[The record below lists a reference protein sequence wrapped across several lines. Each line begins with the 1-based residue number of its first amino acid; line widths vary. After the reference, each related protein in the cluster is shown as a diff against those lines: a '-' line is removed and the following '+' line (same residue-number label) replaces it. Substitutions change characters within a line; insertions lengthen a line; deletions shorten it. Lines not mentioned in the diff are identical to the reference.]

1 MNIEMQ
7 AFQVLLIIAT
17 SLFLGICMGFV
28 GTLLLFQQNIKD
40 VNDELDKFRKLYF
53 NEVDRWKNKYTDTNP
68 DNNLEL

>member
-53 NEVDRWKNKYTDTNP
+53 NEVDRWKNKYDDDGYNAY
-68 DNNLEL
+68 